1 MCLLGLFCWKKN
13 FVFCTCIC
21 LSIFSHI
28 PQVYHFHSTCYSPG
42 LRYSLCHAEQASQS
56 QTVNILSSVFVLFWQ
71 LQGLFPLPLAPLCIS
86 CGYNFFFQTVFVC
99 QRCRALTYANRELK
113 SACVMQSKHPFRDG
127 AVVGRLSHIL
137 LALISILAR
146 RHCFHCFLLNIV
158 VLIQSCFLARVISL
172 KQNLH

>member
-1 MCLLGLFCWKKN
+1 MYLPKHFQPHPTS
-13 FVFCTCIC
+13 VP
-21 LSIFSHI
+21 FSHHLLFSWA
-28 PQVYHFHSTCYSPG
+28 QVI
-42 LRYSLCHAEQASQS
+42 RYAMLNRPHKAK
-56 QTVNILSSVFVLFWQ
+56 TVNILRSVFVLFWQ
-71 LQGLFPLPLAPLCIS
+71 LQGLFPLPLTPLCIS

-137 LALISILAR
+137 LALISILGR

-158 VLIQSCFLARVISL
+158 VLIQSCFVVQGHFTEIEPALRFLSNFAC
-172 KQNLH
+172 